1 MIGRYLSLMAVL
13 AALRLAGRLARAAAI
28 ALLIVAA
35 APVSLVA
42 ALAVTLAWLGG
53 WPPRRLYR
61 AALACLPMVAVW
73 LVAVAIAAPSVPHA
87 AAAPYQAWLAAW
99 HQLASGSAALAATTI
114 APVAIPLGLAVGG
127 LIWSRRIYA
136 METGTGGIFPTSPAA
151 FQARQWR
158 RQVRTARARIAAPGS
173 VPLLSRRGAIVAGAV
188 IRSAGHST
196 ADLAMIPYQRL
207 RSHQVVIGTTG
218 TGKTTLLLR
227 LWAGFLAQR
236 RSKSVVLPVPVVPMT
251 TWWDLS
257 R

>member
-13 AALRLAGRLARAAAI
+13 AALRLAGRLARAGAI

-99 HQLASGSAALAATTI
+99 HQLASGCAGRDDHRPGRDPARPGRRRADLVAASAAEPDA
-114 APVAIPLGLAVGG
+114 
-127 LIWSRRIYA
+127 S
-136 METGTGGIFPTSPAA
+136 
-151 FQARQWR
+151 
-158 RQVRTARARIAAPGS
+158 
-173 VPLLSRRGAIVAGAV
+173 
-188 IRSAGHST
+188 
-196 ADLAMIPYQRL
+196 
-207 RSHQVVIGTTG
+207 
-218 TGKTTLLLR
+218 
-227 LWAGFLAQR
+227 
-236 RSKSVVLPVPVVPMT
+236 
-251 TWWDLS
+251 
-257 R
+257 